1 MREFV
6 IELEAD
12 FYRPA
17 KDERFEGYKLI
28 WYKVILRAI
37 YDYVLYKDSKSSSLR
52 RLADGAHRWLY
63 EPDVKN
69 VVVRFNGKRIE
80 REETP
85 FNSFSNI
92 CHLLALDTEGIRQTA
107 KKLTRKDIRKIEF
120 FQRSKYKKRTDENI

>member
-1 MREFV
+1 M
-6 IELEAD
+6 
-12 FYRPA
+12 
-17 KDERFEGYKLI
+17 
-28 WYKVILRAI
+28 
-37 YDYVLYKDSKSSSLR
+37 
-52 RLADGAHRWLY
+52 Y

-69 VVVRFNGKRIE
+69 VVVKFNGKRIE